1 MNSDASLSTSTRGRS
16 SRVFVRHQL
25 AQRLPID
32 RASNDDAPTS
42 ASPELDELHLIFDD
56 EDDDADKTA
65 VPEFDIA
72 AYARATAGDDDLRD
86 DGADPPSGI
95 RRSFPTLSNEVGALP
110 NEPEEDAILR
120 GLGGSERVLT
130 LRVPRHEIMRHSLDP
145 DHGYVLSLL
154 DGMTPVAD
162 ALDISVLHP
171 LVTLRVIEEV
181 VLLRLVE

>member
-1 MNSDASLSTSTRGRS
+1 M
-16 SRVFVRHQL
+16 FVRHQS
-25 AQRLPID
+25 AERLPID
-32 RASNDDAPTS
+32 LAPQDASPTS
-42 ASPELDELHLIFDD
+42 ARRDVEALNLIFDD
-56 EDDDADKTA
+56 EDDDADKTV

-72 AYARATAGDDDLRD
+72 AYARATAGDDDDRRD

-120 GLGGSERVLT
+120 GLGGSDRVLT